1 MTFNETR
8 NSQWPYIFQVTIEAM
23 DVKAHEEIELTV
35 SKFVDFTTMRI
46 PDMNKLRLVYVH
58 IRPIIRDFI

>member
-1 MTFNETR
+1 
-8 NSQWPYIFQVTIEAM
+8 M